1 MEHATL
7 PPPATTSGRAAFYGK
22 LVEALDLVCDCRY
35 VWSAELVGHGLAIC
49 NACGRYMPPT
59 GA

>member
-7 PPPATTSGRAAFYGK
+7 PPPAARSGRDTFYGT

-35 VWSAELVGHGLAIC
+35 VWSAEPVGSGLSVC
-49 NACGRYMPPT
+49 NASGRYVPP
-59 GA
+59 GDA